1 MQILSVQ
8 CGDTKVMYYSL
19 AIACK
24 IISANRWAIT
34 VDGIHSESLRRSYRD
49 SGHGLRIG
57 RDIFFTEQNLKDM
70 GYEVLTDKYHIADSY
85 VVELGVQDGN

>member
-24 IISANRWAIT
+24 IISAIT